1 MKISWWR
8 KSKGNLPEN
17 VYADDVAL
25 KYSFSSRFWIE
36 MKRVLMFN
44 TNDPSGQSDKSHF
57 TFPECNTKTSSLFVV
72 NESRCVFENTHL
84 GIFLFKLKCK
94 QPSWRPAGVF
104 YFPCGV
110 EKLKERSLSKGIHSV
125 GFYSPGDWTFLN
137 LFTGNFWFKGI
148 KRKCRKNNKLR
159 KRSGHE
165 SDTSAVVKDW
175 KQNQTKQKQ
184 RTSIFT
190 FLRRILFERTC
201 KHRRWCNDDVK
212 DTPDLQQ
219 WFVAGGGGGWEGG
232 ITEFWR
238 AFVAK

>member
-72 NESRCVFENTHL
+72 NESRCVFERTHL

-125 GFYSPGDWTFLN
+125 GLKVCSTAPVIEHFSTCLQETFD
-137 LFTGNFWFKGI
+137 
-148 KRKCRKNNKLR
+148 LR
-159 KRSGHE
+159 E
-165 SDTSAVVKDW
+165 
-175 KQNQTKQKQ
+175 
-184 RTSIFT
+184 
-190 FLRRILFERTC
+190 
-201 KHRRWCNDDVK
+201 
-212 DTPDLQQ
+212 
-219 WFVAGGGGGWEGG
+219 
-232 ITEFWR
+232 
-238 AFVAK
+238 